1 MFFIFFTL
9 KWNNHGE
16 NSFSIVNYVFS
27 SFMGFELGENLYD
40 ILLLICC
47 PFFLRSLC
55 VSLRILIS
63 WSCYTHE
70 TDCRHTH
77 LSFLFKNI
85 MNYKGYLYNVLLLKP
100 PIGVSVS
107 FMNLYYKPYDE
118 DDPSMSF
125 ECPFFLSFDFCF
137 SVKVLILIVETIIVK
152 DLRFIHDNFYSFF
165 VWFQIHSLFHSQNR
179 HHC

>member
-1 MFFIFFTL
+1 
-9 KWNNHGE
+9 
-16 NSFSIVNYVFS
+16 
-27 SFMGFELGENLYD
+27 
-40 ILLLICC
+40 
-47 PFFLRSLC
+47 
-55 VSLRILIS
+55 
-63 WSCYTHE
+63 
-70 TDCRHTH
+70 
-77 LSFLFKNI
+77 

-137 SVKVLILIVETIIVK
+137 SVKVLILIVETIIVT

-165 VWFQIHSLFHSQNR
+165 V
-179 HHC
+179 